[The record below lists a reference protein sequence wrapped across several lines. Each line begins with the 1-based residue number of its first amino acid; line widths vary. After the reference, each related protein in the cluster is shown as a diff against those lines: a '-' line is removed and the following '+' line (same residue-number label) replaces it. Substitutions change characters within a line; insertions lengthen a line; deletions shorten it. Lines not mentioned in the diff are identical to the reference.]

1 MPHIISQTQD
11 DSHDEL
17 QDRPCP
23 VENSNFCLAWN
34 NQSSLVTVR
43 SHLRKMP
50 SSKKI
55 KKKRSPK
62 HPTSNVK
69 KSRSM
74 DVASFR
80 EISRIQRLENEM
92 LKALKASSRN
102 DNQTK
107 EIWSG
112 FWSKASKM
120 ETKKKRKP
128 LGVIQSKARVKGQVA
143 KAIENDDIPI
153 ARLLDIQDSNS

>member
-1 MPHIISQTQD
+1 
-11 DSHDEL
+11 
-17 QDRPCP
+17 
-23 VENSNFCLAWN
+23 
-34 NQSSLVTVR
+34 
-43 SHLRKMP
+43 
-50 SSKKI
+50 
-55 KKKRSPK
+55 
-62 HPTSNVK
+62 
-69 KSRSM
+69 M

>member
-1 MPHIISQTQD
+1 MNSRTDHVPLRTQTSVLHGITSCLLSLLGPISG
-11 DSHDEL
+11 
-17 QDRPCP
+17 RC
-23 VENSNFCLAWN
+23 
-34 NQSSLVTVR
+34 
-43 SHLRKMP
+43 HLP
-50 SSKKI
+50 KKI
-55 KKKRSPK
+55 KKRSPK

-112 FWSKASKM
+112 FGQRHQKWKL
-120 ETKKKRKP
+120 KKKRKP

-143 KAIENDDIPI
+143 KAVENNNIPI